1 MGLLEKAG
9 QINSGEPTTVAP
21 AEPEAKPEPVAAET
35 VAEPEPVKSKKRS
48 RRKRAP
54 RKKREPRQKKVRVA
68 KVMPE
73 DYVEA
78 SRSQQV
84 IRRGSDF
91 IVSYGWTVPLTV
103 LTAWGSYFDPTYIF
117 LLGMLL
123 IGFNLGFMP
132 YTTGRSVGNWI
143 SRTTFVTAKSGT
155 PHQSYIFLKD
165 SHSLW

>member
-9 QINSGEPTTVAP
+9 QINSGQPTEVAP
-21 AEPEAKPEPVAAET
+21 QEPEVKPAPVAAEP
-35 VAEPEPVKSKKRS
+35 VSEPEPVQSKKRS

-78 SRSQQV
+78 SRSQMV

-91 IVSYGWTVPLTV
+91 IVSYG
-103 LTAWGSYFDPTYIF
+103 
-117 LLGMLL
+117 
-123 IGFNLGFMP
+123 
-132 YTTGRSVGNWI
+132 
-143 SRTTFVTAKSGT
+143 
-155 PHQSYIFLKD
+155 
-165 SHSLW
+165 

>member
-9 QINSGEPTTVAP
+9 QINSGEPTTVVP

-103 LTAWGSYFDPTYIF
+103 LTALS
-117 LLGMLL
+117 L
-123 IGFNLGFMP
+123 IH
-132 YTTGRSVGNWI
+132 I
-143 SRTTFVTAKSGT
+143 
-155 PHQSYIFLKD
+155 
-165 SHSLW
+165 